1 MARKAPKR
9 KRICDVQPKGNKC
22 PKGYTLNKI
31 TKCCE
36 PTLADVVR
44 KGVSRSS
51 PSKTESKIVGVQ
63 KERVLDRASHV
74 KVTEKEEKELKK
86 IVPLLIP
93 IIAEDPKA
101 VTKLVE
107 NANVVD
113 DKVAEEKGWTNY
125 IKRIVRKTLHG
136 TKELFIQI
144 GKKIVSMV
152 SWLLSR
158 PEVWFAISIAFLA
171 LKRYL
176 CTRASSNPTM
186 IYAAEALP
194 VPWFQVIIGIGGT
207 LLSGAALSSAVL
219 GFVGPAAAVLV
230 APVLNAII
238 SYILQLVASA
248 VKAIVP
254 HINRKTLS
262 IFGILIVLLIALFE
276 GCKGLPYTIKRVP
289 AGTKGALTENQL
301 EKFHK
306 NLDEDLKLGV
316 DNGYI
321 TPEAI
326 ERARQKAMIPI
337 SGKSKLQ
344 KTAQNEWTA
353 HIRQPI
359 QKSID
364 QKFLK
369 KGWFDWL

>member
-1 MARKAPKR
+1 
-9 KRICDVQPKGNKC
+9 
-22 PKGYTLNKI
+22 
-31 TKCCE
+31 
-36 PTLADVVR
+36 
-44 KGVSRSS
+44 
-51 PSKTESKIVGVQ
+51 VQ
-63 KERVLDRASHV
+63 KERVLERASHV

-93 IIAEDPKA
+93 IIAADPKA
-101 VTKLVE
+101 VSTLVE
-107 NANVVD
+107 KANVTD
-113 DKVAEEKGWTNY
+113 DKVAEEKGWANY
-125 IKRIVRKTLHG
+125 IKRIVRKTVHG

-144 GKKIVSMV
+144 GKKVVSMV

-158 PEVWFAISIAFLA
+158 PEVWFAISIAFLV

-176 CTRASSNPTM
+176 CAKASSNPTV

-194 VPWFQVIIGIGGT
+194 VPWFQVIIGIVGSLTSTGI
-207 LLSGAALSSAVL
+207 LSGAVAGLI
-219 GFVGPAAAVLV
+219 GP
-230 APVLNAII
+230 
-238 SYILQLVASA
+238 VASIVVVPILNTIVDFIQKLIITTITNA
-248 VKAIVP
+248 VKAVATTDS
-254 HINRKTLS
+254 KTLS
-262 IFGILIVLLIALFE
+262 ILGILIVLSIALFE

-301 EKFHK
+301 EKFHQ
-306 NLDEDLKLGV
+306 NLDEDLRLGV

-353 HIRQPI
+353 HERQPI

-369 KGWFDWL
+369 KGWL